1 MWELYTLWVL
11 VPLILATRFEG
22 TQLSMAAF
30 AVIGVGALGC
40 ILGGFAAQRWG
51 SAWVAT
57 TQLSISGLCCLL
69 APWLMSAPLGWMLA
83 WLILWGITVAG
94 DNNRFIFVVDKDSI
108 YQFTI
113 DGLEGVPPTAA
124 ATNKKLIRVSTG
136 GKICGVAD
144 NGATSCAD
152 LLQRPVSVGYDNKL
166 VYVVDAGLKKVI
178 RFRLTTDF

>member
-1 MWELYTLWVL
+1 LFTSLDPQELVKVRYISQNTSGDVPVYQDKDLPTTVASGTADGVL
-11 VPLILATRFEG
+11 YQLGRF
-22 TQLSMAAF
+22 
-30 AVIGVGALGC
+30 
-40 ILGGFAAQRWG
+40 
-51 SAWVAT
+51 
-57 TQLSISGLCCLL
+57 SG
-69 APWLMSAPLGWMLA
+69 PR
-83 WLILWGITVAG
+83 GITVAG

-108 YQFTI
+108 YQFTL

-124 ATNKKLIRVSTG
+124 STNKKLIRVSTG